1 MFFPRDTQ
9 AGAVHNTVYSRGIL
23 RLLYVIFI
31 SIVTITTTISTN

>member
-1 MFFPRDTQ
+1 MFFPGTLRQEQFT
-9 AGAVHNTVYSRGIL
+9 YSRGIL